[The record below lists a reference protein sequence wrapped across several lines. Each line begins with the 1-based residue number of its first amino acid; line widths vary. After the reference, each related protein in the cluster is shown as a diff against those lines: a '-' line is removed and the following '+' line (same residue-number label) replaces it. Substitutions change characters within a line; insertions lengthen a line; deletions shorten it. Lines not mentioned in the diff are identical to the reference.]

1 MHLDLFPRPSVS
13 LSKRRQRLSFSEKL
27 YILKNIEENNGDCHN
42 ACIDFNISISTA
54 NKIIKEFQ
62 DVDNLSWLVFNK
74 VGSKLSE
81 SPKIISIV
89 SEFVKSTTKPFW
101 AKDVQN
107 RI

>member
-1 MHLDLFPRPSVS
+1 MHLDLFPRPSVT
-13 LSKRRQRLSFSEKL
+13 LSKRRKRQRLSFSEKL
-27 YILKNIEENNGDCHN
+27 YFLKNIEENNGDCHN

-62 DVDNLSWLVFNK
+62 DVDNLSCMVFNK

-89 SEFVKSTTKPFW
+89 SEFVKSTTTSF
-101 AKDVQN
+101 
-107 RI
+107 